1 MRFHQEYHVYPPCP
15 VRLLTLTSVATLEL
29 SFLVD
34 MASMQM
40 DICIFLI
47 KKWRS
52 ALAEEIIIY
61 VTSA

>member
-40 DICIFLI
+40 GICIFLI

-52 ALAEEIIIY
+52 ALAEEVIIY

>member
-40 DICIFLI
+40 DICIFFNQ
-47 KKWRS
+47 KM
-52 ALAEEIIIY
+52 EICIG
-61 VTSA
+61 